1 MANNNGTKFV
11 FRLQDGGNQQSNLQN
26 TLKHWDLSLM
36 YGDTEIDDIAS
47 SNENSEHEP
56 TSIPSPF
63 ARIALAKTAFAEVAE
78 HGAGALVA
86 YQKIVSDTLDVAEIF
101 FTFDKWKNDID
112 VIKWDKIN
120 DLKALEKHKILHKTL
135 KTFLDNDAETYNFD
149 RTNAIYILKHKA
161 TGKMIGATSPCTLF
175 FSAANKVNV
184 NVELSNG
191 HKAFQSIFPLHQ
203 RSWDFQK
210 YLYTWLKLNDEPRYT
225 GNNPISIFNEFK
237 KYLDAQKPLTNKI
250 DEIDNHLPTTFDDY
264 EELRAPDVEVIGRKP
279 LHRLRIGAG
288 GVATTYLTTKDLL
301 DDKIIRLPYKIQ
313 TNGFFDGNLNE
324 TSVYSYLLP
333 VKDNFF
339 KKWTAKDLQKWIRIN
354 ETGTVVE
361 VKLEIPNLKQ
371 EIKKVYKESESIL
384 ALESGFDCMLFPN
397 IKFDRE
403 EDSFY
408 RFGLFV
414 PFTQKADI
422 KKYSIDFYAGE
433 TKVTQDKH
441 FIRNTND
448 AENPICK
455 TCSLSRKSFDR
466 VKVGFNGVSG
476 VVLPVLPDKGVTENF
491 TIAVDFGTT
500 NTHIEYKTTT
510 DSTICPLDILEGNEQ
525 ISFLLGKTESNTL
538 VLDIDFIP
546 ALIGSSN
553 GQFKF
558 PVRTALSIA
567 KNSEKSKK
575 IYPFVQAN
583 LVVPYEKRQVPTY
596 NSIKTQLKWDSTEDE
611 MGYYIDSLCFVL
623 RNKVAL
629 NGGNLAETKIVWFY
643 PLSMAGS
650 RSRIIKEKWNVAYA
664 KYFLG
669 FAVSGVDDL
678 DDGAKEILKKN
689 IIELPESVAP
699 FLCYKEDIKYR
710 DAINDLVSI
719 DIGGGTTDIVFIK
732 DGKQAEYVTS
742 FRFAANSIFGLGDQI
757 TPVVSKYQSEI
768 EQIIEQ
774 NDPQFKLRNIL
785 KSITG
790 NAWGDLASFFFSL
803 SDNDMLKEVNINFNS
818 MLKKDNDQKLVF
830 VLFYAAI
837 IYHSAQI
844 MKAKN
849 LSLPRHI
856 AFSGN
861 GSRIVNIVGDKDV
874 LAELSKL
881 IFEKVFGQKYG
892 NSVLDII
899 QNTKNPK
906 EVTCKGGIKAADRD
920 YEQQPF
926 EPLVLLGIDGTTFAA
941 DADTYSSVKIND
953 SVTKT
958 NRIVKAFMDFVLDE
972 LLQQQYTKGVVK
984 ESFIKTLNLNQQTIQ
999 TAKTVLA
1006 KDSDLINFTRNG
1018 INNKIEKIRD
1028 TASTRIEETF
1038 FFYPIE
1044 SLLRTISNEINKMN

>member
-1 MANNNGTKFV
+1 MPDTKFV
-11 FRLQDGGNQQSNLQN
+11 FRLQKGKSRQSNLKN
-26 TLKHWDLSLM
+26 TLKHWDISLM

-47 SNENSEHEP
+47 SNTNSEHEP

-78 HGAGALVA
+78 HGDKALAA
-86 YQKIVSDTLDVAEIF
+86 YQKIVSDSLDVAEIF
-101 FTFDKWKNDID
+101 FTFDKWKNDIEI
-112 VIKWDKIN
+112 IKWDKIN
-120 DLKALEKHKILHKTL
+120 DLKVLERHKILHKTL

-149 RTNAIYILKHKA
+149 RMNAIYILKHKA

-175 FSAANKVNV
+175 FSVANKVNV
-184 NVELSNG
+184 NIELSNG
-191 HKAFQSIFPLHQ
+191 YKAFQGIFPLHQ

-210 YLYTWLKLNDEPRYT
+210 YLYTWLKLNDETHQT
-225 GNNPISIFNEFK
+225 GNNPVSIFNEFK
-237 KYLDAQKPLTNKI
+237 KYLDVQKTLTNKI
-250 DEIDNHLPTTFDDY
+250 DEIDNHLPTTFSDY
-264 EELRAPDVEVIGRKP
+264 DEFRAPDVEVVDKKP
-279 LHRLRIGAG
+279 LHRLKIGAESI
-288 GVATTYLTTKDLL
+288 ATTYLTTTDLL
-301 DDKIIRLPYKIQ
+301 ADRIIRLPYKIQ
-313 TNGFFDGNLNE
+313 KNGFFDGNLNE
-324 TSVYSYLLP
+324 GSVNSYLLP
-333 VKDNFF
+333 VKDKFF
-339 KKWTAKDLQKWIRIN
+339 EKWTTADLQKWIRIN
-354 ETGTVVE
+354 EIGTAVE
-361 VKLEIPNLKQ
+361 VKFEIPNLKQ
-371 EIKKVYKESESIL
+371 EIKKVYKESESML
-384 ALESGFDCMLFPN
+384 TLESGFDCMLFPN
-397 IKFDRE
+397 IKFDRV

-422 KKYSIDFYAGE
+422 DKYSIDFYAGGIKIE
-433 TKVTQDKH
+433 QDKPV
-441 FIRNTND
+441 IRNTND
-448 AENPICK
+448 TENPICK
-455 TCSLSRKSFDR
+455 TCSLNRKSFDR
-466 VKVGFNGVSG
+466 IKIGFNGVSG
-476 VVLPVLPDKGVTENF
+476 IVLPVLPDKGVTENF

-510 DSTICPLDILEGNEQ
+510 DSTIRPLDILEGNEQ
-525 ISFLLGKTESNTL
+525 ISFLLGKTAENTL
-538 VLDIDFIP
+538 VSDIDFIP
-546 ALIGSSN
+546 ALIGSDR
-553 GQFKF
+553 QFKF
-558 PVRTALSIA
+558 PIRTALSIA
-567 KNSEKSKK
+567 KNVDKSEK
-575 IYPFVQAN
+575 IYPFVQAT
-583 LVVPYEKRQVPTY
+583 LVVPYEKRQVPIY
-596 NSIKTQLKWDSTEDE
+596 NSVKTQLKWDSTEDE
-611 MGYYIDSLCFVL
+611 MGYYIDSLCFIL

-650 RSRIIKEKWNVAYA
+650 RSRIIKEKWNMAYA

-669 FAVSGVDDL
+669 YIAFGVDDL
-678 DDGAKEILKKN
+678 DDSAKETLKKN
-689 IIELPESVAP
+689 VIELPESVAP

-742 FRFAANSIFGLGDQI
+742 FRFAANSIFGLGEQV

-768 EQIIEQ
+768 EQIIAK
-774 NDPQFKLRNIL
+774 NDPQYKLRNIL

-790 NAWGDLASFFFSL
+790 NDWGDLASFFFSL
-803 SDNDMLKEVNINFNS
+803 SDNDMLKDVNVNFNS

-861 GSRIVNIVGDKDV
+861 GSRIVNIVGDKEV

-892 NSVLDII
+892 KSGLDII

-906 EVTCKGGIKAADRD
+906 EVTCKGGIKAADKD
-920 YEQQPF
+920 YVQQPF
-926 EPLVLLGIDGTTFAA
+926 EPLVLLGIDGTTFAT
-941 DADTYSSVKIND
+941 DADTYSSVKVTD

-958 NRIVKAFMDFVLDE
+958 NRMVKAFMEYVLDD
-972 LLQQQYTKGVVK
+972 LLKQQYTKGVVQ
-984 ESFIKTLNLNQQTIQ
+984 ESFIKTLNLNQQAIQ
-999 TAKTVLA
+999 TTKTVLD

-1018 INNKIEKIRD
+1018 INNKIEKISD